1 MADILIVDDDK
12 TLCSMLVKRL
22 ESVDHTVICA
32 YTLAAGIH
40 AVGEAA
46 FDVVFLDVQ
55 LPDGNGLDALTHF
68 SSAPSTPEV
77 IIMTGAG
84 YSSGAEQAIKTGAWS
99 YLEKPHVIRDLLLP
113 LARALEYRKEKHTMA
128 TVKVALKRDKI
139 VGDGPAI
146 TACLDKLANA
156 ATGEASVLITG
167 ETGTGKEVFAKA
179 LHENSSRAEHCF
191 VIIDCA
197 SLPETLIESTL
208 FGHAKGAFTGAEKA
222 KEGLIQLA
230 NGGTLFLDEVGELP
244 LDVQKKF
251 LRVIQEGNY
260 RPVGSTTELYSDF
273 RVVAATN
280 RDLDKMVQDGR
291 FRADLLFRL
300 RSFSLPLPPL
310 RMRTEDIPVLARY
323 IVTNL
328 CDRLQI
334 EQKLLTVD
342 FVEHLQAHPWPGN
355 VRELQQLLEEVCSS
369 AYRHRTLFAN
379 HLPEHIR
386 IHQAQRKLQNRVE
399 GEAEPN
405 TQHKALNRPLPWKE
419 YKAIMEIEYL
429 THLMTYTTE
438 NIKESCELSG
448 ISRARVYQL
457 LNKIEY
463 KSIYKSTPNRLN
475 KKTEN
480 K

>member
-12 TLCSMLVKRL
+12 MLCSMLVKRL
-22 ESVDHTVICA
+22 ESVGHTVLCA
-32 YTLAAGIH
+32 YTLATGLQ
-40 AVGEAA
+40 AVAEAA
-46 FDVVFLDVQ
+46 FDVVFLDVR

-84 YSSGAEQAIKTGAWS
+84 DSSGAEQAIKTGAWS

-113 LARALEYRKEKHTMA
+113 LARALEYRKEKHTIT
-128 TVKVALKRDKI
+128 TVKVALKRDTI
-139 VGDGPAI
+139 IGDGPAI

-156 ATGEASVLITG
+156 ATGESSVLITG
-167 ETGTGKEVFAKA
+167 ETGTGKEVFARA
-179 LHENSSRAEHCF
+179 LHENSPRAEKPF

-208 FGHAKGAFTGAEKA
+208 FGHTRGAFTGAEKA

-280 RDLDKMVQDGR
+280 RDLEKMVQDGK

-300 RSFSLPLPPL
+300 RSFYLPLPPL
-310 RMRTEDIPVLARY
+310 RVRTEDIAVLARY
-323 IVTNL
+323 IVTSL

-334 EQKLLTVD
+334 EQKLLSTD
-342 FVEHLQAHPWPGN
+342 FIEHLQAHPWPGN
-355 VRELQQLLEEVCSS
+355 VRELQQLLEEVCSR
-369 AYRHRTLFAN
+369 AYQHHTLFAYL
-379 HLPEHIR
+379 LPEHIR

-399 GEAEPN
+399 GEAEPS
-405 TQHKALNRPLPWKE
+405 TRRKALNRPWPWKE
-419 YKAIMEIEYL
+419 YKAMMEIEYL
-429 THLMTYTTE
+429 THLMTYTTK
-438 NIKESCELSG
+438 NIKEACEVSG

-457 LNKIEY
+457 LKKIEQKTIH
-463 KSIYKSTPNRLN
+463 KSPPDLP
-475 KKTEN
+475 KK
-480 K
+480 